1 MTLRYSILALTL
13 VGVMGCAT
21 GTDVDYAELAKS
33 NSTQSLE
40 PLLKQVIAEKQLKTR
55 VITNEQPTRLTDLIQ
70 VPALEQYINA
80 AFANN
85 PSFQQSV
92 IALKI
97 VYAQQGVTVADQL
110 PTASASFT
118 SQSKEDT
125 DDSYTGDVTVS
136 WELDLW
142 QKLADSSEAA
152 RKDVAA
158 SQASLQS
165 AKDLLA
171 ANIMR
176 NWLEISVNQQ
186 LLDIELRRLDVL
198 ENNEV
203 LVLERYQVGLGSLE
217 DLDNAKTSTSSTRS
231 TVAEYAENLEQSRRS
246 LQLLTGQWQSELEQP
261 EVAMTFPQVVNP
273 LDSLGQQNMAGR
285 PDLQQAFY
293 NIEAEA
299 LRTDAAYKAMLPS
312 FSLTASLTDIAQSP
326 SEALLTDPLWSV
338 LGKLSAPLFQG
349 GKLKSQAEIAQ
360 FTTEQSYWAYQE
372 TLLTAINEVENAV
385 GQEYSLEKQQL
396 HLNQAFTSSKRSFVS
411 YQEKYRKGLVD
422 IFDLLTV
429 QQQTYDTEAQLVN
442 ATYQRLLNRIDL
454 GLALGLGVSS

>member
-1 MTLRYSILALTL
+1 MTLRYSILALML
-13 VGVMGCAT
+13 AGVMGCAT
-21 GTDVDYAELAKS
+21 GTNANYAGQAEMI
-33 NSTQSLE
+33 STQSIEKLLE
-40 PLLKQVIAEKQLKTR
+40 QLVAERKLNAAVAEAEPPIQ
-55 VITNEQPTRLTDLIQ
+55 LTDLIQ
-70 VPALEQYINA
+70 DPELEKYLQV
-80 AFANN
+80 AFENS
-85 PSFQQSV
+85 PSLQQSV
-92 IALKI
+92 VALKT

-110 PTASASFT
+110 PTANVGFSG
-118 SQSKEDT
+118 QSKQEA
-125 DDSYTGDVTVS
+125 DDSYTGEVTVS

-165 AKDLLA
+165 AKNLLA

-176 NWLEISVNQQ
+176 GWLEISVNLQ
-186 LLDIELRRLDVL
+186 LLDIEQRRLEVSQ
-198 ENNEV
+198 NNEA

-217 DLDNAKTSTSSTRS
+217 DLDNAKTSTASTRS
-231 TVAEYAENLEQSRRS
+231 TVAKYQENLAQSKRS
-246 LQLLTGQWQSELEQP
+246 LQLLTGQWQSDLNDPEAAIAFP
-261 EVAMTFPQVVNP
+261 EVINP
-273 LDSLGQQNMAGR
+273 LDSIAQQNMAGR

-326 SEALLTDPLWSV
+326 SEALLTDPLWSL
-338 LGKLSAPLFQG
+338 LGQISAPLFQG
-349 GKLKSQAEIAQ
+349 GKLKSKAEVAQ
-360 FTTEQSYWAYQE
+360 LTTAQSYWAYQE
-372 TLLTAINEVENAV
+372 KLLTAINEVENAV
-385 GQEYSLEKQQL
+385 GQEYSLEKQQV
-396 HLNQAFTSSKRSFVS
+396 HLTQAFTSSKRSFVS
-411 YQEKYRKGLVD
+411 YEEKYRKGLVD

-429 QQQTYDTEAQLVN
+429 QQQTYDTEAQLVE

>member
-13 VGVMGCAT
+13 AGVMGCAT
-21 GTDVDYAELAKS
+21 GTDADFATRAEQ
-33 NSTQSLE
+33 NSTQSVE
-40 PLLKQVIAEKQLKTR
+40 QLLAQVIAEQQLSLEADE
-55 VITNEQPTRLTDLIQ
+55 ISQPTQLTDLIS
-70 VPALEQYINA
+70 VPELEQYLQA
-80 AFANN
+80 AFAHS
-85 PSFQQSV
+85 PSLQQSV

-97 VYAQQGVTVADQL
+97 AYAQQGITVADQL
-110 PTASASFT
+110 PTADASFT
-118 SQSKEDT
+118 GQSKEDT
-125 DDSYTGDVTVS
+125 DDSYTGEVTVS

-217 DLDNAKTSTSSTRS
+217 DLDNAKTSTASTRS
-231 TVAEYAENLEQSRRS
+231 TVAEYEENLEQSRRS
-246 LQLLTGQWQSELEQP
+246 LQLLTGLWQPELQQP

-273 LDSLGQQNMAGR
+273 LDSLAQQNMAGR

-326 SEALLTDPLWSV
+326 SEALLTDPLWSL
-338 LGKLSAPLFQG
+338 LGQLSAPLFQG

-360 FTTEQSYWAYQE
+360 LTTEQSYWAYQE

-411 YQEKYRKGLVD
+411 YEEKYRKGLVD